1 VLGPRHRCQ
10 PRAGDQ
16 RSRRRYRTRK
26 RARRVGVSAIAQI
39 SSLRDCAWLRLDALD
54 IVAVTRH
61 ADSLRRVENLYPMI
75 RTSGIPATG
84 DLRRKLM
91 EIKAAS

>member
-1 VLGPRHRCQ
+1 VP
-10 PRAGDQ
+10 
-16 RSRRRYRTRK
+16 
-26 RARRVGVSAIAQI
+26 AIAQV
-39 SSLRDCAWLRLDALD
+39 SSLRDCARLRLDALD

-75 RTSGIPATG
+75 KTSGIHAARG
-84 DLRRKLM
+84 SAQELM